1 MINQE
6 KKNMVNPW
14 EVNGNI
20 DYDKLI
26 KEFGVSKLDYNL
38 KRELEEISKKKGKEL
53 HLYLRR
59 DLFFSHREL
68 DKVLKDIKLGKKIF
82 LYTGRAP
89 GGSMHIGHLVPF
101 LFTKYLQDI
110 FDCNLYIQIPDDEKF
125 LFKKDLTLQ
134 KIDEMVK
141 SDLTDIAAIGFNPD
155 KTFIFR
161 NSEYISKMFPLYLR
175 TAKKIT
181 FSIAKAVFGF
191 TNESNIGMIS
201 YPTLQIVPTFFEK
214 NRVLIP
220 CAIDQ
225 DPYFRIQRDI
235 AESLGYKKNAIIH
248 AKFIPPLTGVEG
260 KMSASDS
267 SKAILLT
274 DDEKTV
280 KKKINKCAF
289 SGGQPTIE
297 EHKKYGGRTDID
309 VSYIWLYYLFEEDD
323 KKIEEIRDSY
333 ESGKLLSG
341 ELKAILIDKI
351 NSFLRKHRESK
362 EKVLKEGL
370 LEKYMYEGKL
380 AKEMWNKNF
389 R

>member
-1 MINQE
+1 MTDVEQ
-6 KKNMVNPW
+6 KVKVNPW
-14 EVNGNI
+14 EVKGNI
-20 DYDKLI
+20 DYDKLV
-26 KEFGVSKLDYNL
+26 KEFGVNKLDEKL
-38 KRELEEISKKKGKEL
+38 KGEIEEIAKSKGMKL

-59 DLFFSHREL
+59 KLFFAHREL
-68 DKVLKDIKLGKKIF
+68 DKVIEDVKSGKKIF

-125 LFKKDLTLQ
+125 LFKKELTLE

-141 SDLTDIAAIGFNPD
+141 SDLLDIAAISFNPD

-161 NSEYISKMFPLYLR
+161 NSEYISKMYPLYLR

-181 FSIAKAVFGF
+181 FSTAKAVFGF
-191 TNESNIGMIS
+191 TNDSNIGMIN
-201 YPTLQIVPTFFEK
+201 YPALQIVPTFFEK
-214 NRVLIP
+214 NRALIP

-260 KMSASDS
+260 KMSASNS

-274 DDEKTV
+274 DDERTV
-280 KKKINKCAF
+280 KKKINKYAF

-297 EHKKYGGRTDID
+297 EHRKYGGRTDID

-323 KKIEEIRDSY
+323 SKIEEIRENY
-333 ESGKLLSG
+333 ENGKLLSG

-351 NSFLRKHRESK
+351 NNFLKKHRENK
-362 EKVLKEGL
+362 EKVLKKDL
-370 LEKYMYEGKL
+370 LRKYMYEGKL
-380 AKEMWNKNF
+380 AKEMWNKSFN
-389 R
+389 